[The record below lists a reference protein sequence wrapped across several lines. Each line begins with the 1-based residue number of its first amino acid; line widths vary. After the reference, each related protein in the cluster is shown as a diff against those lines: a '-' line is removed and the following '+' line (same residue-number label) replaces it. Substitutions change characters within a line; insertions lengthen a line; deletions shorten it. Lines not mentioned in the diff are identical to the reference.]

1 MGLFEQAKGRA
12 SQSADSPRGAVTP
25 SSAGSAGA
33 RIIGT
38 GEMAE
43 LVRGHDW
50 QSTLLGPI
58 ESWSKELIA
67 IVNLT
72 LCSPTP
78 ARLLWGPDFIL
89 IYNDH
94 YRWIPGKRHPDAL
107 GMPAREVYKESWHI
121 VSPFLEDAFAK
132 GETFYQNKLVIPIDT
147 GDGVRDFYLDY
158 TYSPVYENGKVAGLF
173 GLLQDVTG
181 EVVATRKL
189 RESEVRA
196 TRVLESIGDGV
207 IVTDAQSSVIRMNP
221 VAEKLTGW
229 TLEEARGRRLSEVFR
244 LVDESSRVT
253 VESPADKVRR
263 LGTVVG
269 LSNQTVLI
277 RRDGT
282 ETAVDDSGAPIL
294 DEQGRIAGVVL
305 VFRDIRER
313 RVAERERN
321 AMSKQL
327 SLVLD
332 ATTDGVISID
342 REWRMIYCNRRAQE
356 VLQAAGE
363 LTGRYFWET
372 FPGAVFEGSP
382 YIEHYKR
389 AMEDSIAGQFEAFYP
404 HPLDA
409 WLSITVKPAENG
421 IVLFFRDITQQ
432 RKESEVLRDR
442 DARLNAMY
450 STTLE
455 YIGLLSPEGIILDC
469 NRASL
474 EFAGN
479 SRADVV
485 GMLFA
490 NSPWF
495 AYTLGMPERV
505 SEAIAHAKSG
515 RTYRAELP
523 LIRPSGEVIVFD
535 FSLTPVM
542 DSDGEVILLVP
553 EGRDIGDV
561 KRAQAALLKSEKLA
575 AVGRLA
581 SSIAHEINNPLE
593 SVMNL
598 IYLARHSEG
607 GDTQKYLD
615 LADQEI
621 RRVSIIA
628 NQTLRFHKQ
637 ASKPQPATS
646 ADLFSTVMS
655 IYEGRL
661 RNARVS
667 VEKKFRTDQPV
678 VCFQGDVRQVLN
690 NLVANALEAMPF
702 GGRLLIRSRRG
713 RNWKTGKAGLVLT
726 IADNGTG
733 ISPTVRRQIFDA
745 FFTTKGT
752 AGNGLGLWVC
762 QEIVARHQGA
772 LNVRS
777 TQRVGRSG
785 TTFTLFLPFET
796 AKGD

>member
-1 MGLFEQAKGRA
+1 MRLFEHAKV
-12 SQSADSPRGAVTP
+12 SPSLSSGSSLPGDVTP
-25 SSAGSAGA
+25 SRAGA

-38 GEMAE
+38 GEMAD
-43 LVRGHDW
+43 LVRAYDW
-50 QSTLLGPI
+50 GSTPLGPI

-78 ARLLWGPDFIL
+78 ARTLWGPDFIL
-89 IYNDH
+89 IYNDL
-94 YRWIPGKRHPDAL
+94 YSGIPGKRHPEAL
-107 GMPAREVYKESWHI
+107 GKSAREVYKEAWHI
-121 VSPFLEDAFAK
+121 VGPFLEDAFAR
-132 GETFYQNKLVIPIDT
+132 GETFYQSKLLVPIDT
-147 GDGVRDFYLDY
+147 GGGVRDFYLDY
-158 TYSPVYENGKVAGLF
+158 TYSPVYENGKTAGLF

-181 EVVATRKL
+181 EVVATRNL
-189 RESEVRA
+189 RESEMRA
-196 TRVLESIGDGV
+196 TRILESIGDAV
-207 IVTDAQSSVIRMNP
+207 IVTDATSRIIRMNP
-221 VAEKLTGW
+221 VAENLTGW
-229 TLEEARGRRLSEVFR
+229 FLDEARGRALSEVFQI
-244 LVDESSRVT
+244 VDEASREV

-263 LGTVVG
+263 TGAIVG
-269 LSNQTVLI
+269 LANHTLLI
-277 RRDGT
+277 RKDGS
-282 ETAVDDSGAPIL
+282 ETSIDDSGAPIF
-294 DEQGRIAGVVL
+294 DEQGGLAGVVL

-313 RVAERERN
+313 RNAERERT
-321 AMSKQL
+321 AMAKQL

-332 ATTDGVISID
+332 ATTDGVISLD
-342 REWRMIYCNRRAQE
+342 REWKMTYRNRRAQE
-356 VLQAAGE
+356 ILQPAGE
-363 LTGRYFWET
+363 LTGRYFWDT

-382 YIEHYKR
+382 YVEHYRR
-389 AMEDSIAGQFEAFYP
+389 AMDEGIPGRFEAFYP
-404 HPLDA
+404 KPLDA
-409 WLSITVKPAENG
+409 WFSVSVRPAENG

-442 DARLNAMY
+442 EARVNAIY

-455 YIGLLSPEGIILDC
+455 YIALLSPDGIVIDC
-469 NRASL
+469 NSASL

-479 SRADVV
+479 TRADVV
-485 GMLFA
+485 GKYFA
-490 NSPWF
+490 DTPWF
-495 AYTLGMPERV
+495 ANTPGMSERIR
-505 SEAIAHAKSG
+505 EAVALAGSG
-515 RTYRAELP
+515 QPFRTELP
-523 LIRPSGEVIVFD
+523 LIRPSGETIVFD
-535 FSLTPVM
+535 FSLTPVR
-542 DSDGEVILLVP
+542 DSSGAVVFLLP
-553 EGRDIGDV
+553 EGRDISEV
-561 KRAQAALLKSEKLA
+561 KRAESALLKSEKLA

-598 IYLARHSEG
+598 IYLARHSETG
-607 GDTQKYLD
+607 ETQKYLD

-621 RRVSIIA
+621 RRVSIIT

-661 RNARVS
+661 RNARVR

-702 GGRLLIRSRRG
+702 GGRLLIRSRKG
-713 RNWKTGKAGLVLT
+713 RNWKTGRAGLLLT
-726 IADNGTG
+726 IADNGSG
-733 ISPTVRRQIFDA
+733 ISPAVQKQIFDA

-772 LNVRS
+772 LRVRS
-777 TQRVGRSG
+777 TQRQGRSG
-785 TTFTLFLPFET
+785 TSFTLFLPFET
-796 AKGD
+796 KYD